1 MINKPIIILD
11 ITTNLQKTIFDIV
24 IEQMKRELE
33 FEVHVIN
40 LESWYKRGISLEE
53 FPVVYNL
60 IPDNKAS
67 QNVWQNQE
75 VADEFYSYLGYYE
88 HNLSEVISQNES
100 IQLFITTDDTGR
112 FEKKTIE
119 VFKKNK
125 IPTVFLA
132 HGFTPTHNFN
142 YLSFLIKSKLFRKD
156 EIYPFGLNGADY
168 LIAINKS
175 QYNFFLKWSLN
186 FKKTFLT
193 GYPYIDLLY
202 EYISIKKTDIVEPSS
217 LLFISSDYASFNY
230 NFHTYIINKIL
241 PVLSKK
247 FKSVTILLKQ
257 GESISNWNINC
268 KVLESV
274 KIIENKLHIL
284 DVYKLIS
291 SYEYVCGA
299 TSQLV
304 LEAAVLGKKI
314 FLVRDSSQKK
324 SDYFSLINLG
334 KVQCFTEQNIER
346 IESSSF
352 QPIDKSVISLLLD
365 KSFLKFDGRNGKR
378 VAIVLKELF
387 RSSKK

>member
-125 IPTVFLA
+125 IPTVF
-132 HGFTPTHNFN
+132 F
-142 YLSFLIKSKLFRKD
+142 
-156 EIYPFGLNGADY
+156 
-168 LIAINKS
+168 
-175 QYNFFLKWSLN
+175 
-186 FKKTFLT
+186 
-193 GYPYIDLLY
+193 
-202 EYISIKKTDIVEPSS
+202 
-217 LLFISSDYASFNY
+217 
-230 NFHTYIINKIL
+230 
-241 PVLSKK
+241 
-247 FKSVTILLKQ
+247 
-257 GESISNWNINC
+257 
-268 KVLESV
+268 
-274 KIIENKLHIL
+274 
-284 DVYKLIS
+284 
-291 SYEYVCGA
+291 
-299 TSQLV
+299 
-304 LEAAVLGKKI
+304 
-314 FLVRDSSQKK
+314 
-324 SDYFSLINLG
+324 
-334 KVQCFTEQNIER
+334 
-346 IESSSF
+346 
-352 QPIDKSVISLLLD
+352 
-365 KSFLKFDGRNGKR
+365 
-378 VAIVLKELF
+378 
-387 RSSKK
+387 